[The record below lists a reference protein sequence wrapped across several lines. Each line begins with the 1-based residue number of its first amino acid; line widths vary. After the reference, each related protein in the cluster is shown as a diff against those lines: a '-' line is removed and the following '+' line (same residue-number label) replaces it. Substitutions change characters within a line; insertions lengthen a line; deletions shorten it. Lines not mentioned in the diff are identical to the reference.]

1 MNQRNLPRLEK
12 PQLFHARLANAS
24 NLYLQEDIIVPP
36 LLSRPYFSPTLCT
49 QVRTIYKATRM
60 PITKNL
66 ALPSSAKELALT
78 SASKLFIAF
87 ISSPDP
93 ITKQPWCPDVRDA
106 LPHINKAFAGDDAPE
121 LAIVEV
127 GQKPE

>member
-1 MNQRNLPRLEK
+1 MPRLHISK
-12 PQLFHARLANAS
+12 N
-24 NLYLQEDIIVPP
+24 I
-36 LLSRPYFSPTLCT
+36 LLSRPYFLSTPCT
-49 QVRTIYKATRM
+49 QVRTVYEAARM

-66 ALPSSAKELALT
+66 TLPSSAKDLT
-78 SASKLFIAF
+78 VNPDSKLFIAF

-106 LPHINKAFAGDDAPE
+106 LPHINKAFAGDDAPD
-121 LAIVEV
+121 LAIIEV

>member
-1 MNQRNLPRLEK
+1 
-12 PQLFHARLANAS
+12 
-24 NLYLQEDIIVPP
+24 
-36 LLSRPYFSPTLCT
+36 
-49 QVRTIYKATRM
+49 M

-66 ALPSSAKELALT
+66 TLPSSTKELALT

-106 LPHINKAFAGDDAPE
+106 MPHINKTFAADDAPE
-121 LAIVEV
+121 LAIIEV
-127 GQKPE
+127 GQKPEWNNPQNVYRTTWATKNIPALVRYGKVNGEVTETGRLVEGEILNNQKLLDFIV

>member
-1 MNQRNLPRLEK
+1 
-12 PQLFHARLANAS
+12 
-24 NLYLQEDIIVPP
+24 
-36 LLSRPYFSPTLCT
+36 
-49 QVRTIYKATRM
+49 M

-66 ALPSSAKELALT
+66 TLPSSTKELALT

-106 LPHINKAFAGDDAPE
+106 MPHINKTFAADDAPE
-121 LAIVEV
+121 LAIIEV

>member
-1 MNQRNLPRLEK
+1 
-12 PQLFHARLANAS
+12 
-24 NLYLQEDIIVPP
+24 
-36 LLSRPYFSPTLCT
+36 
-49 QVRTIYKATRM
+49 M

-66 ALPSSAKELALT
+66 TLPSSAKELALT

-106 LPHINKAFAGDDAPE
+106 MPHINKTFAADDAPE
-121 LAIVEV
+121 LAIIEV
-127 GQKPE
+127 GQKPEWNNPQNVYRTTWATKNIPALVRYEKVNGEVTETGRLVEGEILNNQKLLDFIV

>member
-1 MNQRNLPRLEK
+1 
-12 PQLFHARLANAS
+12 
-24 NLYLQEDIIVPP
+24 
-36 LLSRPYFSPTLCT
+36 
-49 QVRTIYKATRM
+49 M

>member
-1 MNQRNLPRLEK
+1 
-12 PQLFHARLANAS
+12 
-24 NLYLQEDIIVPP
+24 
-36 LLSRPYFSPTLCT
+36 
-49 QVRTIYKATRM
+49 M

-127 GQKPE
+127 GQKPEWNNPQNVYRTTWATKNIPALVRYEKVNGQVTETGRLVEGEILNKQKLLDFIV

>member
-1 MNQRNLPRLEK
+1 
-12 PQLFHARLANAS
+12 
-24 NLYLQEDIIVPP
+24 
-36 LLSRPYFSPTLCT
+36 
-49 QVRTIYKATRM
+49 M

-66 ALPSSAKELALT
+66 TLPSSTKELALT

-106 LPHINKAFAGDDAPE
+106 MPHINKTFAADDAPE
-121 LAIVEV
+121 LAIIEV
-127 GQKPE
+127 GQKPEWNNPQNVYRTTWATKNIPALVRYEKVNGEVTETGRLVEGEILNNQKLLDFII

>member
-1 MNQRNLPRLEK
+1 MPGLWI
-12 PQLFHARLANAS
+12 S
-24 NLYLQEDIIVPP
+24 NKI
-36 LLSRPYFSPTLCT
+36 LLSRPYFLPTFCIQT
-49 QVRTIYKATRM
+49 RTVSNVARM

-66 ALPSSAKELALT
+66 TLPSSAKELAL
-78 SASKLFIAF
+78 SPDSKLFIAF

-106 LPHINKAFAGDDAPE
+106 LPHINKAFSGDDAPE
-121 LAIVEV
+121 LAIIEV

>member
-1 MNQRNLPRLEK
+1 
-12 PQLFHARLANAS
+12 
-24 NLYLQEDIIVPP
+24 
-36 LLSRPYFSPTLCT
+36 
-49 QVRTIYKATRM
+49 M
-60 PITKNL
+60 PIIKNL

-121 LAIVEV
+121 LAIVENV
-127 GQKPE
+127 YRTTWATKNIPALVRYEKVNGQVTETGRLVEGEILNKQKLLDFIV

>member
-1 MNQRNLPRLEK
+1 
-12 PQLFHARLANAS
+12 
-24 NLYLQEDIIVPP
+24 
-36 LLSRPYFSPTLCT
+36 
-49 QVRTIYKATRM
+49 M

-87 ISSPDP
+87 TSSPDP

-127 GQKPE
+127 GQKPEWNNPQNVYRTTWGTKNIPALVRYEKVNGQVTETGRLVEGEILNKQKLLDFID

>member
-1 MNQRNLPRLEK
+1 
-12 PQLFHARLANAS
+12 
-24 NLYLQEDIIVPP
+24 
-36 LLSRPYFSPTLCT
+36 
-49 QVRTIYKATRM
+49 M

-66 ALPSSAKELALT
+66 TLPSSTKELALT

-106 LPHINKAFAGDDAPE
+106 MPHINKTFAADDAPE
-121 LAIVEV
+121 LAIIEV
-127 GQKPE
+127 GQKPEWNNPQNVYRTTWATKNIPALVRYEKVNGEVTETGRLVEGEILNNQKLLDFIV

>member
-1 MNQRNLPRLEK
+1 
-12 PQLFHARLANAS
+12 
-24 NLYLQEDIIVPP
+24 
-36 LLSRPYFSPTLCT
+36 
-49 QVRTIYKATRM
+49 M

-66 ALPSSAKELALT
+66 TLPSSAKELALT
-78 SASKLFIAF
+78 PDSKLFIAF

-121 LAIVEV
+121 LAIIEV
-127 GQKPE
+127 GQKPEWNNPQNVYRTTWGTQNIPALVRYEKVNGEVAETGRLVEGEILNKEKLLDFIV